1 MTGPTSHIAR
11 PRNSHLNPR
20 PWHRQLS
27 WVFGAVFLGALFLLV
42 EHFPDSQLGRTIEA
56 HLSQLADPESW
67 TP

>member
-11 PRNSHLNPR
+11 PRNSSANTR
-20 PWHRQLS
+20 PWRLQIS

-42 EHFPDSQLGRTIEA
+42 ENFPDSHLGRTIQA
-56 HLSQLADPESW
+56 QLGQLADPESW